1 MRLGFCHRRIS
12 LSAPTSKV
20 HEVKCFNTASIV
32 DISELIFLICRMS
45 RFISNQTF
53 SVSTFK
59 LFFPVA
65 LTIVDVMI
73 QFPIA
78 YSRRHYILNYGRD
91 HTMNKIQTNIQ
102 QLLHSY
108 YTNLFIRRFVLMSE
122 DDDPVIKEIDVYLKK
137 DDSNLFY
144 LLQGDIFFIS
154 LNKLPNCH
162 YLENMK
168 PTAFNFSPSSEQIEL
183 LMSANDVSQ
192 SNFDVAPGSSL
203 RHTRMYYGEYSMHIV
218 VKSEYFLQAGCAVNP
233 SSLNNLAVGYPTE

>member
-1 MRLGFCHRRIS
+1 MRLGFCRRRIS

-32 DISELIFLICRMS
+32 DIFELIFLICRMC
-45 RFISNQTF
+45 RFVISNQKF
-53 SVSTFK
+53 SVSTFQ

-65 LTIVDVMI
+65 LTIIDVMI
-73 QFPIA
+73 QFPIV

-108 YTNLFIRRFVLMSE
+108 YTNLFIRRF
-122 DDDPVIKEIDVYLKK
+122 IDVYLKK

-144 LLQGDIFFIS
+144 LLQ
-154 LNKLPNCH
+154 LPNCH

-192 SNFDVAPGSSL
+192 LNFDVAPGSSL
-203 RHTRMYYGEYSMHIV
+203 RHTRI
-218 VKSEYFLQAGCAVNP
+218 KNEYFLQAGCAVNP
-233 SSLNNLAVGYPTE
+233 SSLNNLAVGYPTEGNF